1 MKKRLLC
8 LLLAAAAV
16 FAVGCDG
23 AEKPS
28 IADVP
33 EYSVVKPLEFDA
45 WLGPKTSD
53 AALRDYADC
62 GYTTYHLQAGNF
74 DVTNTRMTDGELNDQ
89 LDRIFTKSKEYG
101 LKVVLATTA
110 VNTSANSIT
119 PFEYTYS
126 RVGKT
131 LEKWKD
137 DPTFYGFMPSDE
149 TTLDKPLVSS
159 VGGLKFMQ
167 NAYDRSIDFLR
178 DDYLFF
184 SQKFPGKYFETT
196 LLGIPNGQDKNMP
209 YFTDSSRSFD
219 EYMDCYYDDLI
230 KYMPVSERVYSHDA
244 YPFSRA
250 NGVYKYED
258 RFVGSLEGIAVRAE
272 KAGAKKGMYT
282 QNHHSIINPESVSYQ
297 YFTAMTYGYTHF
309 TTYCYT
315 DEWGEKQYSTTNA
328 GVKTDNYYYFKSAHE
343 KVKSMEAVYTN
354 FCDSR
359 VGTMGVT
366 SETKGVKT
374 WSKCTA
380 MSESLPLIRS
390 AKSDQDLLIGAFT
403 DKSGN
408 YGYMLANQMMPD
420 DKTENTVR
428 IDFKGVN
435 KVAVWADGKPAETV
449 DAKGGKFVI
458 TLASGGGA
466 FIVPLA

>member
-1 MKKRLLC
+1 MKKKLLC
-8 LLLAAAAV
+8 LLLAAATV

-23 AEKPS
+23 AQKPS
-28 IADVP
+28 LTEIP

-53 AALRDYADC
+53 EALSDYADC
-62 GYTTYHLQAGNF
+62 GYTVYHLQSGNF
-74 DVTNTRMTDGELNDQ
+74 DVTDTRKSNGELNAQ
-89 LDRIFTKSKEYG
+89 LDRIFTKAKEYS
-101 LKVVLATTA
+101 LKVVLAPTA
-110 VNTSANSIT
+110 VNTSATSIV

-126 RVGKT
+126 RVGET

-149 TTLDKPLVSS
+149 TTLDKPLVMSID
-159 VGGLKFMQ
+159 GLKFMKR
-167 NAYDRSIDFLR
+167 AYDRSIDFLR

-196 LLGIPNGQDKNMP
+196 LLGIPNGSDKNMP
-209 YFTDSSRSFD
+209 YFTDSSRSFA
-219 EYMDCYYDDLI
+219 EYMDCYYNDLI

-244 YPFSRA
+244 YPFSLA
-250 NGVYKYED
+250 NGKYKYED

-282 QNHHSIINPESVSYQ
+282 QNHHSIFNGEAITYQ
-297 YFTAMTYGYTHF
+297 YYTAMTYGYTHF

-315 DEWGEKQYSTTNA
+315 DEWGEKQYSTTNG
-328 GVKTDNYYYFKSAHE
+328 GVKTDNYYYYKAAHE
-343 KVKSMEAVYTN
+343 KVKTMEAVYSN
-354 FCDSR
+354 FCDRR
-359 VGTMGVT
+359 VGTMGILGAT
-366 SETKGVKT
+366 QGDKT
-374 WSKCTA
+374 WRKCTE
-380 MSESLPLIRS
+380 MSEKLPLIKS
-390 AKSDQDLLIGAFT
+390 ASAEFDLLIGAFT
-403 DKSGN
+403 DSEGN

-420 DKTENTVR
+420 DKTPNKVE
-428 IDFKGVN
+428 IDFKGVK

-449 DAKGGKFVI
+449 EAKNGKFTV

>member
-101 LKVVLATTA
+101 LKVVLAFTA

-184 SQKFPGKYFETT
+184 SQKFPG
-196 LLGIPNGQDKNMP
+196 
-209 YFTDSSRSFD
+209 
-219 EYMDCYYDDLI
+219 
-230 KYMPVSERVYSHDA
+230 
-244 YPFSRA
+244 
-250 NGVYKYED
+250 
-258 RFVGSLEGIAVRAE
+258 
-272 KAGAKKGMYT
+272 
-282 QNHHSIINPESVSYQ
+282 
-297 YFTAMTYGYTHF
+297 
-309 TTYCYT
+309 
-315 DEWGEKQYSTTNA
+315 
-328 GVKTDNYYYFKSAHE
+328 
-343 KVKSMEAVYTN
+343 
-354 FCDSR
+354 
-359 VGTMGVT
+359 
-366 SETKGVKT
+366 
-374 WSKCTA
+374 
-380 MSESLPLIRS
+380 
-390 AKSDQDLLIGAFT
+390 
-403 DKSGN
+403 
-408 YGYMLANQMMPD
+408 
-420 DKTENTVR
+420 
-428 IDFKGVN
+428 VN
-435 KVAVWADGKPAETV
+435 
-449 DAKGGKFVI
+449 
-458 TLASGGGA
+458 
-466 FIVPLA
+466 